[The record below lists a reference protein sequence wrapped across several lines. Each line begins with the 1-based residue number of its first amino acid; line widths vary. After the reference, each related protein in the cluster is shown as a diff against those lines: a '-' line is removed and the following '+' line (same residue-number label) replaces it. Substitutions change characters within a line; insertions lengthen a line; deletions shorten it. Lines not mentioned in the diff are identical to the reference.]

1 MVEKLDKI
9 FSPKTVAVI
18 GASNNPGSVG
28 YALMKNLIA
37 SGYTGIIYPVNIKQK
52 SVLGV
57 RCYPEVGQI
66 PDEIDLAVIATPA
79 ATVPGLVH
87 ACGEAGVGGLLILSA
102 GFKEVGEEGN
112 RMAAEMLEIAQ
123 SYGMRI
129 VGPNC
134 LGLIN
139 PRLRLN
145 ASFANRMALPG
156 NIAFISQS
164 GALCTA
170 ILDWAADQNVGFS
183 HFISIGSMIDVGFH
197 DLIDYF
203 GNDSRTSCILIYMES
218 MTNAR
223 QFMSAARAFA
233 RTKPIIVLKAG
244 RSDEGSKV
252 AMSHTG
258 TLAGNDASFDA
269 AFKRAGILR
278 VERISQM
285 FNLAQALS
293 MQKRP
298 RGKRLAIVTNA
309 GGPGVLATDY
319 LMAHGGELAQFTSTT
334 FGRLNEILP
343 PTWSH
348 RDPVDVLGDAS
359 PERYREAIKACL
371 ADPNVDGLLTI
382 FTPQA
387 ITRPEAVAEEL
398 LALAKKTNKTMLAA
412 WLGEQDVEEARD
424 ILEAGGIP
432 NYRYPESAVDSFL
445 KMYQYA
451 ENIKLLTE
459 TPATIPHQFTP
470 DTDAARAMLDD
481 IIDEGRYALTENEA
495 KALMRSY
502 QIPVLDTRLVH
513 SPEEAG
519 KVAAELGFPVVM
531 KIVSPDI
538 QHKTDVGGVQL
549 NITSASLAE
558 RTFNH
563 IMDSARAAKP
573 EADLV
578 GVLIEPMVGRRYE
591 LLIGS
596 KKDPIF
602 GPVIVFGM
610 GGVAVEV
617 FKDLH
622 MGLPPLNMN
631 LAQRIIEETKIYK
644 LLQGYRGMP
653 GVDIPSIQFLL
664 YKFAYLVMDFPE
676 IAEIDINPFVV
687 DENGG
692 VVLDAKVILD
702 KETAGKD
709 VAPYSHLIIRPYP
722 KEYITSYTLQDG
734 REAVLRPIRPE
745 DEPME
750 EEMFTKFSEQTQ
762 YFRFFEFI
770 PQVTHSMLIRFTQI
784 DYDREMAIIAELEED
799 GRKVMAG
806 VARIVADI
814 TRNSAEFAIVIAD
827 PWQGQGLGNRMTD
840 YILEIAAKMQIKTVY
855 ANILKQNVKMV
866 HILKKRGFRI
876 TSKDFETCYAEAEV
890 ASEMVLS
897 PQ

>member
-1 MVEKLDKI
+1 MIEQLDKI

-18 GASNNPGSVG
+18 GASNNPSTVG

-37 SGYTGIIYPVNIKQK
+37 SGYTGIIYPVNLKQK

-57 RCYPEVGQI
+57 RCYPEIGQI

-79 ATVPGLVH
+79 HTVPGLVH

-102 GFKEVGEEGN
+102 GFKEVGEEGD
-112 RMAAEMLEIAQ
+112 RMAEEMLTIAR

-170 ILDWAADQNVGFS
+170 ILDWAAEQNVGFS
-183 HFISIGSMIDVGFH
+183 HFVSIGSMIDVGFH

-218 MTNAR
+218 MTHAR

-244 RSDEGSKV
+244 RSEEGSKV
-252 AMSHTG
+252 ALSHTG

-285 FNLAQALS
+285 FNMAQALS

-319 LMAHGGELAQFTSTT
+319 LMAHGGELAQFTATT

-359 PERYREAIKACL
+359 PERYREAIKVCL

-398 LALAKKTNKTMLAA
+398 LALAKTTNKTMLAA
-412 WLGEQDVEEARD
+412 WLGEQDVEQARD
-424 ILEAGGIP
+424 ILENGGIP

-445 KMYQYA
+445 KMHQYA

-459 TPATIPHQFTP
+459 TPATTPHQFTP
-470 DTDAARAMLDD
+470 DTERAKALVNAV
-481 IIDEGRYALTENEA
+481 IDEGRFALTENEA
-495 KALMRSY
+495 KALLKTY

-513 SPEEAG
+513 SEAEAAT
-519 KVAAELGFPVVM
+519 VAAELGFPVVM

-538 QHKTDVGGVQL
+538 QHKTDVGGVRL
-549 NITSASLAE
+549 NIRTEIEAQSSYRRIMNAAREARPDAE
-558 RTFNH
+558 
-563 IMDSARAAKP
+563 
-573 EADLV
+573 LV
-578 GVLIEPMVGRRYE
+578 GVLVEPMVGRRHE

-610 GGVAVEV
+610 GGVAVEI

-644 LLQGYRGMP
+644 LLKGYRGMP

-676 IAEIDINPFVV
+676 IGEIDINPFVV
-687 DENGG
+687 DEEGG

-702 KETAGKD
+702 PEVAGK
-709 VAPYSHLIIRPYP
+709 VVKPYSHLIISPYP
-722 KEYITSYTLQDG
+722 KEYETPFTLRNGQ
-734 REAVLRPIRPE
+734 EALLRPIRPE

-750 EEMFTKFSEQTQ
+750 AEMFSKFSEETQ
-762 YFRFFEFI
+762 YFRFFEYI
-770 PQVTHSMLIRFTQI
+770 PQVTHTMLVRYTQI

-806 VARIVADI
+806 VVRIVADI

-827 PWQGQGLGNRMTD
+827 PWQGQGLGNRLTD
-840 YILEIAAKMQIKTVY
+840 YILQIAAEMKVKSIY
-855 ANILKQNVKMV
+855 ANILKTNVKMI

-876 TSKDFETCYAEAEV
+876 SSKDFESCYAETEIGVEV
-890 ASEMVLS
+890 PA
-897 PQ
+897 

>member
-1 MVEKLDKI
+1 MIEQLDKI

-18 GASNNPGSVG
+18 GASNNPSTVG

-37 SGYTGIIYPVNIKQK
+37 SGYTGVIYPVNLKQK

-66 PDEIDLAVIATPA
+66 PDEVDLAVIATPSH
-79 ATVPGLVH
+79 TVPGLVRD
-87 ACGEAGVGGLLILSA
+87 CGEAGVGGLLILSA
-102 GFKEVGEEGN
+102 GFKEVGEEGD
-112 RMAAEMLEIAQ
+112 RMAAEMLEIARG
-123 SYGMRI
+123 YGMRI

-170 ILDWAADQNVGFS
+170 ILDWAAEQNVGFS
-183 HFISIGSMIDVGFH
+183 HFVSIGSMIDVGFH

-218 MTNAR
+218 LTNAR

-233 RTKPIIVLKAG
+233 RSKPIIVLKSG
-244 RSDEGSKV
+244 RSEEGSKV
-252 AMSHTG
+252 ALSHTG

-285 FNLAQALS
+285 FNMAQALS

-319 LMAHGGELAQFTSTT
+319 LMAHGGELAQFTATT

-348 RDPVDVLGDAS
+348 GDPVDVLGDAS

-387 ITRPEAVAEEL
+387 ITRPEAVAREL
-398 LALAKKTNKTMLAA
+398 LALSKTTNKTMLAA

-424 ILEAGGIP
+424 ILEGGGIP

-445 KMYQYA
+445 KMHQYA

-459 TPATIPHQFTP
+459 TPATTPHQFTP
-470 DTDAARAMLDD
+470 DTERARALLDEV
-481 IIDEGRYALTENEA
+481 IQEGRYALTENEA
-495 KALMRSY
+495 KALLQAY

-513 SPEEAG
+513 SEAEAG
-519 KVAAELGFPVVM
+519 QVAAELGFPVVM

-538 QHKTDVGGVQL
+538 QHKTDVGGVRL
-549 NITSASLAE
+549 NIRTELEAQSSYRRIMNAAREARPDAE
-558 RTFNH
+558 
-563 IMDSARAAKP
+563 
-573 EADLV
+573 LL
-578 GVLIEPMVGRRYE
+578 GVLVEPMVGRRYE

-644 LLQGYRGMP
+644 LLKGYRGMP
-653 GVDIPSIQFLL
+653 GVDIPTIQFLL

-676 IAEIDINPFVV
+676 IGEVDINPFVV
-687 DENGG
+687 DEEGG

-702 KETAGKD
+702 REIAGKP
-709 VAPYSHLIIRPYP
+709 VKPYSHLIISPYP
-722 KEYITSYTLQDG
+722 KEYVTTYTLRNGQ
-734 REAVLRPIRPE
+734 EAVLRPIRPE

-750 EEMFTKFSEQTQ
+750 EEMFSKFSEETQ
-762 YFRFFEFI
+762 YFRFFEYI
-770 PQVTHSMLIRFTQI
+770 PQVTHAMLVRYTQI
-784 DYDREMAIIAELEED
+784 DYDREMAIIAELDED

-827 PWQGQGLGNRMTD
+827 PWQGQGLGNRLTD
-840 YILEIAAKMQIKTVY
+840 YILQIAVQMNIKTVY
-855 ANILKQNVKMV
+855 ANILKTNVKMI

-876 TSKDFETCYAEAEV
+876 SSKDFESCYAEAEIGAEV
-890 ASEMVLS
+890 KV
-897 PQ
+897 